1 MLNVKYGS
9 ALCKFENG
17 VYCLIFYND
26 LIQTDSRTPEEAG
39 FVMQGLLGVLRLR
52 IPSPS
57 ERSRWASPSLWLRWT
72 TANRGTIQGCFSFS
86 YQMTNRVYLSLL
98 CSLSIQRELSSFLPV
113 PTHSL
118 FSWEP
123 CPWRA
128 TSGLTAWPTPSL
140 CVSDNS
146 NGQCPKTQTCPLTS
160 LTASEPIQAWA
171 HWFCVPA
178 PFSVSR
184 GQCIVFVGRASR
196 EKLVHFRVSLMQ
208 KPWFFR
214 RVFQY

>member
-17 VYCLIFYND
+17 ICCLIFYND
-26 LIQTDSRTPEEAG
+26 LIQTDSRILEEAG
-39 FVMQGLLGVLRLR
+39 FVMQGLLRVLRLI

-57 ERSRWASPSLWLRWT
+57 ERSRWASLSLWLRWT
-72 TANRGTIQGCFSFS
+72 TANRGTIQGCFSSS

-98 CSLSIQRELSSFLPV
+98 RSLCIQRELSSFLPV
-113 PTHSL
+113 PTLSL

-128 TSGLTAWPTPSL
+128 TSGLTAWRTLSL

-146 NGQCPKTQTCPLTS
+146 NGQCPKTQTYLCHASFKIAHILSAHPSLSSLILRPCP
-160 LTASEPIQAWA
+160 
-171 HWFCVPA
+171 C
-178 PFSVSR
+178 PFFS
-184 GQCIVFVGRASR
+184 F
-196 EKLVHFRVSLMQ
+196 
-208 KPWFFR
+208 
-214 RVFQY
+214 